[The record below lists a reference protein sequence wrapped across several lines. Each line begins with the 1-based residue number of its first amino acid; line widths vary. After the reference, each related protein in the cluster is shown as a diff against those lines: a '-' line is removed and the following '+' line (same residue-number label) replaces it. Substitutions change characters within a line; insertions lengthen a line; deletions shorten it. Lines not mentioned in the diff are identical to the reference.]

1 VPRRRFARA
10 LVTGASSG
18 IGLELAKELARR
30 TTDLVLVARSR
41 DKLDTLAEE
50 LRVTH
55 HVDVEVLPCDLTDAT
70 ARQQVEQRLGDRDRP
85 VDLLVN
91 NAGVGQLGP
100 FADLDIEVAERIVAL
115 NIVAPLR
122 LVHAALPV
130 LTEQRGAVL
139 NVSSMGGNQ
148 PVPQMATYAATKSF
162 LTDWGQSL
170 HEELR
175 RSGVTVTTLA
185 PGFTRTNFVAGAE
198 ADEQAKALP
207 GFLWAD
213 AASVARAGVDAVVSG
228 RAVITPGVVN
238 RTGAALSA
246 VTPTGVSRR
255 VIGEVMRRL
264 G

>member
-18 IGLELAKELARR
+18 IGLELATELARR
-30 TTDLVLVARSR
+30 STDLVLVARSR
-41 DKLDTLAEE
+41 DTLETLAEE
-50 LRVTH
+50 LRVSH
-55 HVDVEVLPCDLTDAT
+55 DVDVEVLPCDLTDAT
-70 ARQQVEQRLGDRDRP
+70 ARGTVEERLRDRDRP

-91 NAGVGQLGP
+91 NAGVGQVGS

-130 LTEQRGAVL
+130 LTEHGGAVL

-175 RSGVTVTTLA
+175 RQGVTVTTLA
-185 PGFTRTNFVAGAE
+185 PGFTRTNFVAGAD
-198 ADEQAKALP
+198 ADEQAKVLP

-213 AASVARAGVDAVVSG
+213 AASVARAGVDAVAAG
-228 RAVITPGVVN
+228 RAAITPGVIN

-255 VIGEVMRRL
+255 VIGEVMRRI

>member
-1 VPRRRFARA
+1 VPRRRFVRA

-18 IGLELAKELARR
+18 IGLEIANELAGR

-41 DKLDTLAEE
+41 DTLQTVADE

-55 HVDVEVLPCDLTDAT
+55 DVDVEVLPCDLIDAT
-70 ARQQVEQRLGDRDRP
+70 AREEVEERLRDRDRP

-91 NAGVGQLGP
+91 NAGMGQVGP
-100 FADLDIEVAERIVAL
+100 FSELDVEVAERIVAL

-122 LVHAALPV
+122 LVHAALP
-130 LTEQRGAVL
+130 LLIAQRGAVL

-175 RSGVTVTTLA
+175 GSGVTVTTLA
-185 PGFTRTNFVAGAE
+185 PGFTRTNFVAGAD

-213 AASVARAGVDAVVSG
+213 AASVARAGVDAVAAG
-228 RAVITPGVVN
+228 RAIITPGVIN

-255 VIGEVMRRL
+255 VIGEVMRRI